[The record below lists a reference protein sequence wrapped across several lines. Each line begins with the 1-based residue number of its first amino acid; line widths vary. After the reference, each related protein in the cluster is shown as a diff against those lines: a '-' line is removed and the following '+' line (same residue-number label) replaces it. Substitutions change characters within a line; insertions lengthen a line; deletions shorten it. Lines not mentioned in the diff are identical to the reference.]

1 MSERLRQ
8 EPAVFG
14 DDVASD
20 KLLRLLDSDPAR
32 AVERYRLTFQ
42 KLVKFFA
49 AHLCRDPEDLAGE
62 TVIRA
67 CRAIA
72 AGLELTSQVETFLF
86 GVAKNIALEDYKR
99 RRKEH
104 LPLEE
109 LSPDQE
115 PSFDPP
121 DDALDL
127 PKWKQDLYHE
137 CLRRC
142 LQDLDEEQRDQLI
155 QFYRGDQEGELKSN
169 RKQLALRLGT
179 NAKALGSRM
188 LRLRVKLD
196 LCIKECVEPGSKAS
210 PSN

>member
-1 MSERLRQ
+1 MSERLLQ
-8 EPAVFG
+8 EPGVLG
-14 DDVASD
+14 DDAASA

-32 AVERYRLTFQ
+32 AGERYRLTFQ
-42 KLVKFFA
+42 KLVRLFA

-62 TVIRA
+62 TILRA
-67 CRAIA
+67 CRAIDG
-72 AGLELTSQVETFLF
+72 GLELTSQFETFLF

-109 LSPDQE
+109 MTAAHE
-115 PSFDPP
+115 PALDPL
-121 DDALDL
+121 DDALGL

-142 LQDLDEEQRDQLI
+142 LQNLDEQQRDELI

-169 RKQLALRLGT
+169 RKQLDLRLGT
-179 NAKALGSRM
+179 NTKALGSRM
-188 LRLRVKLD
+188 LRLRARLD
-196 LCIKECVEPGSKAS
+196 LCIKECVERSRQS
-210 PSN
+210 